1 MLKGRLILQ
10 SKINSMKN
18 SPCHL
23 PLYRQPQG
31 GVFRPFLLFT
41 LGCHVSHGHQA
52 RAPRQRHSVCHAT
65 LDALNRGRQSGL
77 CREDYCDPEIV
88 YKVCKDWTPCKASLV
103 AAYGEEAGL
112 KFDDACFKGVG
123 VFIALAVV
131 LPICFICLGVL
142 IGKCCLQRRSRR
154 RGAEE
159 RVAFTVFTTAEG
171 GVGGLTLGQLQPA
184 QTAPHYD
191 AEAQKQSFREDARP
205 LYIYARGGSTATR
218 PVTGAEGRR
227 DHVHDERKLREP
239 NLQPATNVCEP

>member
-10 SKINSMKN
+10 SKINSMKK

-142 IGKCCLQRRSRR
+142 IVKCCLQRRSRR

-159 RVAFTVFTTAEG
+159 RVAFTTAEAR
-171 GVGGLTLGQLQPA
+171 VALAALRSV
-184 QTAPHYD
+184 
-191 AEAQKQSFREDARP
+191 SFSQRRRRP
-205 LYIYARGGSTATR
+205 TTTPRHKNRVSEKTRGHYIYICARRIDGDATGHRSGGETR
-218 PVTGAEGRR
+218 SRSR
-227 DHVHDERKLREP
+227 
-239 NLQPATNVCEP
+239 